1 MNQLINDLYSQISE
15 KKDEIAVER
24 SNAMPLTLYR
34 YAFRFGILL

>member
-24 SNAMPLTLYR
+24 SNAMPLTLY
-34 YAFRFGILL
+34 ATFRFGILL